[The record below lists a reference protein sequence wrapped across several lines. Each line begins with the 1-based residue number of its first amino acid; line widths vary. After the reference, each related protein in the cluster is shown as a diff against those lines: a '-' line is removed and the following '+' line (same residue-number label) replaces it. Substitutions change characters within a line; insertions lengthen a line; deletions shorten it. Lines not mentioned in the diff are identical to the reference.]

1 MRPPP
6 FDYLE
11 PTSVAQACA
20 DLARHRERCAVLA
33 GGQSLV
39 AQLNSRLRRPE
50 FVLSI
55 ARIPEL
61 AIVSIEGSGPGSEL
75 SIGASVTQRE
85 VQRGPA
91 GDAVPVLRAALDCV
105 GHVPTRNRGT
115 VGGSIAF
122 ADPTAELP
130 AVLLGLGGSVRL
142 RSDVRERTVPAD
154 EFFLGPFRTAM
165 WPDEL
170 LTAVCLPVPDGV
182 WVFEQRHFRR
192 HAKVSVV
199 AGLDGAGVDSAG
211 IDGGWLDRARLTVAV
226 AGVTDT
232 PVLLADAA
240 ERFASGVTPSDG
252 IAAVA
257 VGVAGLVTPNADHY
271 GSPEYRRRLAVAATE
286 AALRRVLGLAPKV
299 EAA

>member
-11 PTSVAQACA
+11 PTTVAEACA
-20 DLARHRERCAVLA
+20 ELARHGARCAVLA

-39 AQLNSRLRRPE
+39 AQLNARLRRPE

-61 AIVSIEGSGPGSEL
+61 ASVSVAAGEL
-75 SIGASVTQRE
+75 SIGAAVTQRE
-85 VQRGPA
+85 VQRGSA
-91 GDAVPVLRAALDCV
+91 GEAVPVLRAALDCV

-115 VGGSIAF
+115 VGGSVAF
-122 ADPTAELP
+122 ADPAAELP
-130 AVLLGLGGSVRL
+130 VVLLALGGSVRL
-142 RSDVRERTVPAD
+142 RSDGGERTVPAG

-165 WPDEL
+165 RSDEL
-170 LTAVCLPVPDGV
+170 LTAVCLPVSDGA

-199 AGLDGAGVDSAG
+199 AGAAEDSAIGGEGGRLDG
-211 IDGGWLDRARLTVAV
+211 ARLTVAI

-232 PVLLADAA
+232 PMLLADAGT
-240 ERFASGVTPSDG
+240 RFASGAAPSDG

-257 VGVAGLVTPNADHY
+257 AGVADLVTPNADHY
-271 GSPEYRRRLAVAATE
+271 GSTEYRCRLATAATE
-286 AALRRVLGLAPKV
+286 AALWRVLGLAPGA

>member
-6 FDYLE
+6 FEYLE
-11 PTSVAQACA
+11 PTTVAEACTE
-20 DLARHRERCAVLA
+20 LERHRERCAVLA
-33 GGQSLV
+33 GGQSLI
-39 AQLNSRLRRPE
+39 AQLNARLRRPE

-61 AIVSIEGSGPGSEL
+61 AATPLTGGEL
-75 SIGASVTQRE
+75 RIGAAVTQRE
-85 VQRGPA
+85 VQRGTA
-91 GDAVPVLRAALDCV
+91 GHALPLLCEALDCV

-130 AVLLGLGGSVRL
+130 AVLLALGGSVRL
-142 RSDVRERTVPAD
+142 RSADGERTVPAR

-170 LTAVCLPVPDGV
+170 LTSVCIPPPAGV
-182 WVFEQRHFRR
+182 WAFEQRHFRR

-199 AGLDGAGVDSAG
+199 AGLDGDAG
-211 IDGGWLDRARLTVAV
+211 LTVAV

-232 PVLLADAA
+232 PVLLPDAA
-240 ERFASGVTPSDG
+240 ERLAGAGSRTDGVASVA
-252 IAAVA
+252 AAVA
-257 VGVAGLVTPNADHY
+257 DMVTPNADHY
-271 GSPEYRRRLAVAATE
+271 GSPGYRRRLAAAATE
-286 AALRRVLGLAPKV
+286 AALRRVLGLVRGA